1 MSMVKGQVLIFL
13 GPPLSGKGTQG
24 KRFAERN
31 NMCFISPGDIFRQE
45 ISNRTQLGLKVM
57 DYVNSGRLV
66 PDPIVNK
73 IVLKHIERQDCPN
86 GLVLDGYPRTIRQA
100 DFLKKSQLNH
110 NISSV
115 IILLIDK
122 EESLKRA
129 IIREKH
135 EHRIDDQTNDVI
147 DIRWNEYSSKTV
159 PVIKF
164 YEKKNII
171 VYVEGMGTIH
181 DVEMKIFNIL
191 LEKHLSIGREN

>member
-1 MSMVKGQVLIFL
+1 
-13 GPPLSGKGTQG
+13 
-24 KRFAERN
+24 
-31 NMCFISPGDIFRQE
+31 
-45 ISNRTQLGLKVM
+45 M

>member
-1 MSMVKGQVLIFL
+1 MVKGQVLIFL